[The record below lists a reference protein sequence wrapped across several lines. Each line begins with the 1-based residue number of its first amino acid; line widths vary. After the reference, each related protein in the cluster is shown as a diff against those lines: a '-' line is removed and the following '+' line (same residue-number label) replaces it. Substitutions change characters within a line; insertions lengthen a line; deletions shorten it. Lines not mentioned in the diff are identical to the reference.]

1 MRSIFCF
8 ILLLLFSQVHAQI
21 FYISATGSDAVGNG
35 SANSPW
41 RTLAKACNT
50 VTQAGSIIHVKAG
63 IYTETEQ
70 AQLAPGVSIEGEDSS
85 SVIRSAI
92 RDDWKEILSLRS
104 EEGTNGN
111 QHIANIVF
119 DGQDLSTFWAVYVG
133 GRSHVSIHDCRFL
146 NFKDRGVIFSGRN
159 DDKAEAPAVYA
170 KGNRFFNNI
179 LLNCAAY
186 NTPNGVY
193 GRGCLNIGGQ
203 DSMLIY
209 NNRMQQN
216 QRPNG
221 YNGYLIKYHND
232 GYLKD
237 VKIFNNT
244 LIKIPFAGNYGGD
257 NGWDFAIECWNV
269 EGGMEIYGNTIQGAI
284 DIVTTTRG
292 MYKYGVWI
300 HDNRIGQPVLNSH
313 FESGIIF
320 EVSNES
326 VIVENNTLQKVSGGI
341 LFYPQENTVLSDI
354 IIRNNRFE
362 QIGRQSGNGN
372 NGNGIHISAGSLHG
386 NTNRYTLS
394 NLLVQNNRFIA
405 AENNAP
411 FYGIEIT
418 GAAAANGIHIKK
430 NTIQGFTAAWL
441 VANPAN
447 VIDSLVLEE
456 NILSGNGH
464 GNEPLFM
471 VGAPAHLLSNK
482 NSKSGAAPPG
492 AGFNIREQV
501 LRPIYYEARS
511 INPMQAIALLSLL
524 LFLLFARKEIKY
536 AFPAIGL
543 YAGLSA
549 LTSYLDEQVG
559 QALLYGSLFIPAV
572 YGWIAWRKRDRKGHR
587 VVRIGYSSGKALQMQ
602 LAGFGIAYLLL
613 FVAFRMA
620 DHYFTTGIIPWIDA
634 FFFAALLTATGTMC
648 FKRMECWY
656 WIAGACAAGIASY
669 LLKHYLFNSCYYA
682 LLLIVSVWAF
692 FKWKKRMTRV
702 RV

>member
-8 ILLLLFSQVHAQI
+8 ILLLLFSQVHAQT

-35 SANSPW
+35 SADSPW

-313 FESGIIF
+313 FESGI
-320 EVSNES
+320 
-326 VIVENNTLQKVSGGI
+326 
-341 LFYPQENTVLSDI
+341 
-354 IIRNNRFE
+354 
-362 QIGRQSGNGN
+362 
-372 NGNGIHISAGSLHG
+372 
-386 NTNRYTLS
+386 
-394 NLLVQNNRFIA
+394 
-405 AENNAP
+405 
-411 FYGIEIT
+411 
-418 GAAAANGIHIKK
+418 
-430 NTIQGFTAAWL
+430 
-441 VANPAN
+441 
-447 VIDSLVLEE
+447 
-456 NILSGNGH
+456 
-464 GNEPLFM
+464 
-471 VGAPAHLLSNK
+471 
-482 NSKSGAAPPG
+482 
-492 AGFNIREQV
+492 
-501 LRPIYYEARS
+501 
-511 INPMQAIALLSLL
+511 
-524 LFLLFARKEIKY
+524 
-536 AFPAIGL
+536 
-543 YAGLSA
+543 
-549 LTSYLDEQVG
+549 
-559 QALLYGSLFIPAV
+559 
-572 YGWIAWRKRDRKGHR
+572 
-587 VVRIGYSSGKALQMQ
+587 
-602 LAGFGIAYLLL
+602 
-613 FVAFRMA
+613 
-620 DHYFTTGIIPWIDA
+620 
-634 FFFAALLTATGTMC
+634 
-648 FKRMECWY
+648 
-656 WIAGACAAGIASY
+656 
-669 LLKHYLFNSCYYA
+669 
-682 LLLIVSVWAF
+682 
-692 FKWKKRMTRV
+692 
-702 RV
+702 